1 VAHEEFDGPEEFHG
15 PGEPSD
21 DGLVGG
27 DGRSHRWAPL
37 LLFAAP
43 VLLALAL
50 ATWLFAGDVFGAD
63 HPFGDARACAG
74 SDTPLVPA
82 LEEEHVGL
90 PATAD
95 QLHYSTREQTA
106 GGTDGVSLAVAF
118 RSTRQAVADFLV
130 KQNLVAAD
138 QADDPQTG
146 LDGVPVVGG
155 DADFAAAGCHVPTVP
170 APFVTITKELTG
182 GGSLSVSVQRPGT
195 FTFDSASSTV
205 SVQND
210 GPGLA
215 PKPWVYLT
223 VTR

>member
-1 VAHEEFDGPEEFHG
+1 MVAQEELHRSGETLDDGP
-15 PGEPSD
+15 
-21 DGLVGG
+21 VGG
-27 DGRSHRWAPL
+27 EGRSYRWAPL

-43 VLLALAL
+43 VLLVLAL
-50 ATWLFAGDVFGAD
+50 AAWLFAGDVFGAD

-82 LEEEHVGL
+82 LEGERVGL
-90 PATAD
+90 PTTAD
-95 QLHYSTREQTA
+95 QLRYSTREQTA
-106 GGTDGVSLAVAF
+106 GGSDGVSLAVAF
-118 RSTRQAVADFLV
+118 RSTRQAVEDFLV
-130 KQNLVAAD
+130 KQELVAAD

-146 LDGVPVVGG
+146 LDGVPVEGG
-155 DADFAAAGCHVPTVP
+155 DAVFAAAGCKVPAVN

-205 SVQND
+205 TVQD
-210 GPGLA
+210 GGPGLA
-215 PKPWVYLT
+215 AKPWVYLA